1 MNHFLLMIVMTVLV
15 TGCVS
20 SSQKT
25 WYGRPGITTWN
36 SDHTIKTTY
45 TLSAGMRPGRV
56 YEEDVHRPDGSRY
69 STFRTKTR
77 GPSLEKTVEE
87 FLGHHRSPYYSVY
100 KVYNR
105 RGRGIEPEKYIP
117 EPWMDLKNLEP
128 EIRRVSRKSPSEKM
142 FPADLSKVTVLHLR
156 NKTIT
161 SPSPIAWLTRVRGIE
176 IKDGQISDFKTL
188 GKELSGL
195 PALNFCFLENCQI
208 RDPAPLAGLMRV
220 WFLSLKDNQITQLDF
235 VEKFDQLETLFLNGN
250 QISDLTPL
258 AKVTRLKSL
267 RLSHNQITDLAPL
280 MGLTRLKSLDL
291 RGNPKLTQA
300 GVDKLQKALPDCYIE
315 KQ

>member
-1 MNHFLLMIVMTVLV
+1 MNHFLLMIVMTALV
-15 TGCVS
+15 AGCVS

-25 WYGRPGITTWN
+25 WYGRPGVTSWN

-45 TLSAGMRPGRV
+45 TPSAGMRPSRV
-56 YEEDVHRPDGSRY
+56 YEEDVYRPDGSRY

-87 FLGHHRSPYYSVY
+87 FLGHHRSPYYSAY

-128 EIRRVSRKSPSEKM
+128 EIRRVSRKSPNEKM
-142 FPADLSKVTVLHLR
+142 FPADLSKVTVLHVR

-161 SPSPIAWLTRVRGIE
+161 SPSPIAWLTRARAIE

-195 PALNFCFLENCQI
+195 PLLYRLKLENCQI
-208 RDPAPLAGLMRV
+208 LDPAPLADLMRV
-220 WFLSLKDNQITQLDF
+220 SILSLRD
-235 VEKFDQLETLFLNGN
+235 
-250 QISDLTPL
+250 
-258 AKVTRLKSL
+258 
-267 RLSHNQITDLAPL
+267 NQITDLTLLA
-280 MGLTRLKSLDL
+280 GLEHLKLLDL
-291 RGNPKLTQA
+291 RGNPNLAKA
-300 GVDKLQKALPDCYIE
+300 EIDKLQKVLPKCNIQHNAT
-315 KQ
+315 K

>member
-15 TGCVS
+15 AGCGS

-45 TLSAGMRPGRV
+45 TLSAGMRSGRV

-142 FPADLSKVTVLHLR
+142 FPADLSKVTVLHVR
-156 NKTIT
+156 NKTIP
-161 SPSPIAWLTRVRGIE
+161 SPSPIAWLTRARAIE

-195 PALNFCFLENCQI
+195 PLLDRLKLENCQI
-208 RDPAPLAGLMRV
+208 LDPAPLADLMRV
-220 WFLSLKDNQITQLDF
+220 SILSLRDNQIT
-235 VEKFDQLETLFLNGN
+235 
-250 QISDLTPL
+250 DLTPL
-258 AKVTRLKSL
+258 AGLEHLKL
-267 RLSHNQITDLAPL
+267 
-280 MGLTRLKSLDL
+280 LDL
-291 RGNPKLTQA
+291 RDNPNLTQTEI
-300 GVDKLQKALPDCYIE
+300 DKLQKVLPKCNIQHNAT
-315 KQ
+315 K

>member
-1 MNHFLLMIVMTVLV
+1 MNHFLLMIVMTVLAA
-15 TGCVS
+15 GCVS

-87 FLGHHRSPYYSVY
+87 FLGHHRSPYYSAY

-128 EIRRVSRKSPSEKM
+128 EIRRVSRKSPNEKM
-142 FPADLSKVTVLHLR
+142 FPADLSKVTVLHVR

-161 SPSPIAWLTRVRGIE
+161 NPSPIAWLTQVRGIE

-195 PALNFCFLENCQI
+195 PLLDRLKLENCQI
-208 RDPAPLAGLMRV
+208 LDPAPLADLMRV
-220 WFLSLKDNQITQLDF
+220 SILSLRD
-235 VEKFDQLETLFLNGN
+235 
-250 QISDLTPL
+250 
-258 AKVTRLKSL
+258 
-267 RLSHNQITDLAPL
+267 NQITDLTPL
-280 MGLTRLKSLDL
+280 VGLEHLKLLDL
-291 RGNPKLTQA
+291 RGNPNLAKA
-300 GVDKLQKALPDCYIE
+300 EIDKLQKALPNCVITHNA
-315 KQ
+315 K

>member
-1 MNHFLLMIVMTVLV
+1 MKRSLGQYVPIMALLLV
-15 TGCVS
+15 AGCVS
-20 SSQKT
+20 SKPKT
-25 WYGRPGITTWN
+25 WYGRPGVTTWN

-45 TLSAGMRPGRV
+45 TISAGMRRATV
-56 YEEDVHRPDGSRY
+56 YEEDVHRPDGSKY

-87 FLGHHRSPYYSVY
+87 FLGHHRSPYYSAY

-128 EIRRVSRKSPSEKM
+128 EIRRVSRKSPNEKM
-142 FPADLSKVTVLHLR
+142 FPADLSKVTVLQVR

-195 PALNFCFLENCQI
+195 PLLDRLKLENCQI
-208 RDPAPLAGLMRV
+208 LDPAPLADLMRV
-220 WFLSLKDNQITQLDF
+220 SILSLRD
-235 VEKFDQLETLFLNGN
+235 
-250 QISDLTPL
+250 
-258 AKVTRLKSL
+258 
-267 RLSHNQITDLAPL
+267 NQITDLTPL
-280 MGLTRLKSLDL
+280 VGLEHLKLLDL
-291 RGNPKLTQA
+291 RGNPNLA
-300 GVDKLQKALPDCYIE
+300 RAEIDKLQKVLPKCNIQHNAT
-315 KQ
+315 K